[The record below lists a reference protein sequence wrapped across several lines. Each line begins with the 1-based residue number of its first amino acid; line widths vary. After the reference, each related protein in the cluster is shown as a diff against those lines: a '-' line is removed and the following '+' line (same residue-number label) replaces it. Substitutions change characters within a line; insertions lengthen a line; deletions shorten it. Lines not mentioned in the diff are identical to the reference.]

1 MGWRAAT
8 HSLAGWLS
16 RMRPQRWFGR
26 FEAMADA
33 DIEAMMSWGIT
44 SELAA
49 VPVEYLQ
56 FLPPD
61 VASLV
66 HRAKDLHQVVARAQ
80 ARQVAEIATRQIGF
94 APVHHVFRT
103 LGVCAGNY
111 VALPAGKA
119 PVDLGEEAL
128 NERTRILEALIALA
142 SETTVCDPW
151 GGEPL

>member
-1 MGWRAAT
+1 MDWKAVT
-8 HSLAGWLS
+8 HRLTSWLS
-16 RMRPQRWFGR
+16 RMLPQRWFGR
-26 FEAMADA
+26 FEALADS

-49 VPVEYLQ
+49 VPVEYVQ
-56 FLPPD
+56 FLSPD
-61 VASLV
+61 VANLV
-66 HRAKDLHQVVARAQ
+66 QRAKDLHPVVARAQ
-80 ARQVAEIATRQIGF
+80 ARQVAEIASRQIGF
-94 APVHHVFRT
+94 TPVHHVFRT

-119 PVDLGEEAL
+119 PVDLGDEAL
-128 NERTRILEALIALA
+128 NERTRILETLIAQE